1 MIKKKIGK
9 ITFGWDPTAY
19 KGKGWW
25 YVVGLNDSFARA
37 ASRGEAQ
44 KLGSRPKSSEESPKD
59 VEKQKYYY
67 TTNPKTNKP
76 QRHRFRTGSGYE
88 EADVVRSKGL
98 MQLASERMLNKEGL
112 GKSLAGA
119 IGDKIHAKGVGI
131 KRMFDPMNMLS
142 KIPGIGKL
150 AATAY
155 GMKRKRDP
163 SDISYFTGI
172 QAPPRDDKEEM
183 QPTRERRNSKS
194 SSKIPESTQSP
205 KQSLFSRIFG
215 QKQTTEPSSRGA
227 AAAVKQLYKLMSDK
241 FEEDKKIKEI
251 EDSFKEEQKAEADE
265 RYESDKKDTGTRHK
279 ELINAIT
286 KGMKPKEKK
295 EGIFDFIAKNFKSI
309 LGTLG
314 GLLSTFGTGLLSI
327 LSPLAGILAPLGLVV
342 GGVIAGSK
350 LIDKGYEAIT
360 GKSSD
365 SYNKSYDEKTT
376 PEDMKKFMDKRKL
389 SGVSDEVRVKSMEA
403 DKEQL
408 KRTGKIVNK
417 FTGQDVTKQ
426 RTAEMAEFEKYQQ
439 FKKTDP
445 YQQYKT
451 EVELKDY
458 KGKKRPTFEEWK
470 TQKGIAPKSVGQTAT
485 KVPDTVN
492 PQTEEQIYKKLSNEY
507 GADAMKDPKFVQ
519 SVKEEAHMQATQTTA
534 TPQQTPPSSLGPRA
548 TAATKENQNLAGPSA
563 KSSAPVIV
571 NKTTNVVNNG
581 GVSGGSG
588 GGGRV
593 RNDEAV
599 LTRLQ
604 FQNVRPV

>member
-9 ITFGWDPTAY
+9 ITFGWDPNAY

-37 ASRGEAQ
+37 ASRGENQ
-44 KLGSRPKSSEESPKD
+44 KLGGHPKSSEESPKD

-67 TTNPKTNKP
+67 TTNPKTIKP

-172 QAPPRDDKEEM
+172 QAPPRAEEE
-183 QPTRERRNSKS
+183 PTPTENRKSKMF
-194 SSKIPESTQSP
+194 SKV
-205 KQSLFSRIFG
+205 FG
-215 QKQTTEPSSRGA
+215 QNKGTSNTSESGTATAIKS
-227 AAAVKQLYKLMSDK
+227 LYKLMSDK
-241 FEEDKKIKEI
+241 FEEDKKIRELD
-251 EDSFKEEQKAEADE
+251 EAFKEEQKSEADT
-265 RYESDKKDTGTRHK
+265 RYENDKKDTGTRHK

-604 FQNVRPV
+604 YQNVRPV